1 MRNVNDVF
9 ECLKDIAP
17 LELQLGFDNAGFQ
30 LGRLNAPVERV
41 LLALD
46 VTSEVVD
53 EAERLGAQ
61 LIVSHHPLI
70 FSPIKCVSDE
80 FILRLAE
87 HSIAVISMHTNLD
100 IAEGGVNDVLLELLG
115 AKRESYLDA
124 DNCGR
129 VGVLTEEMELPEFL
143 AQCKRV
149 LNVGGLK
156 YHDAHRPVRHIAV
169 MGGSGG
175 DYVGDA
181 FEKGCDTYLTA
192 DIKHH
197 QFLLAKELG
206 INLID
211 ADHFCTENPVISVLA
226 ARLTEVLPDID
237 FRVSEVHACPASFA

>member
-1 MRNVNDVF
+1 MRKVNDVF
-9 ECLKDIAP
+9 DCLKDIAP
-17 LELQLGFDNAGFQ
+17 LELQLGFDNAGLQ

-41 LLALD
+41 LLTLD

-53 EAERLGAQ
+53 EAERIGAQ

-70 FSPIKCVSDE
+70 FSPIKSVSDE
-80 FILRLAE
+80 LLLRLAE
-87 HSIAVISMHTNLD
+87 CGIAVISMHTNLD
-100 IAEGGVNDVLLELLG
+100 IAEGGVNDVLLELIG
-115 AKRESYLDA
+115 AKREGYLDA

-129 VGVLTEEMELPEFL
+129 VGVLPEDMELSEFL
-143 AQCKRV
+143 TLCKAA
-149 LNVGGLK
+149 LKVGGLK

-175 DYVGDA
+175 DYVEDA

-206 INLID
+206 INVID
-211 ADHFCTENPVISVLA
+211 ADHFCTENPIIPVLS
-226 ARLTEVLPDID
+226 ARLTEALPDID

>member
-1 MRNVNDVF
+1 MRKVNDVF
-9 ECLKDIAP
+9 DCLKDIAP
-17 LELQLGFDNAGFQ
+17 LELQLGFDNAGLQ

-53 EAERLGAQ
+53 EAERIGAQ

-70 FSPIKCVSDE
+70 FSPIKSVSDE
-80 FILRLAE
+80 LLLRLAE
-87 HSIAVISMHTNLD
+87 HGIAVISMHTNLD
-100 IAEGGVNDVLLELLG
+100 IAEGGVNDVLLELMG
-115 AKRESYLDA
+115 AKRECYLDA

-129 VGVLTEEMELPEFL
+129 VGVLPEDMELSEFL
-143 AQCKRV
+143 MLCKAA
-149 LNVGGLK
+149 LKVGGLK
-156 YHDAHRPVRHIAV
+156 YHDAHRQVRHIAV

-175 DYVGDA
+175 DYVEDS

-197 QFLLAKELG
+197 QFLLAKEIG

-211 ADHFCTENPVISVLA
+211 ADHFCTENPIIPVLA
-226 ARLTEVLPDID
+226 SRLTEALPDID
-237 FRVSEVHACPASFA
+237 FRVSEVHSCPASFA